1 MLALTALVFGLA
13 TGKQP
18 KTADGLLSHF
28 SGVTA
33 SNVTSKPAV
42 DGRETV
48 ETVETIETIV
58 EVGNKTEKRIEKVD
72 KKETISDSKPKTFDT
87 EIAKLEKAINKL
99 AKNDVKPLGSYPGYL
114 DPTKV
119 AVHGAISHGS
129 PSAGATAKPMDLA
142 TMTTNA
148 SSIPDKTVSKGMGNK
163 GIEDGAEDAKQAHHR
178 RALRT
183 ITSFFL
189 GGLIGRLLPV
199 WSNLNCQRKPDS
211 VDLEAL
217 ASDWPEEMLSV

>member
-18 KTADGLLSHF
+18 KAADGLLSHF
-28 SGVTA
+28 SGV
-33 SNVTSKPAV
+33 SNVTMKPV
-42 DGRETV
+42 DGKETV

-72 KKETISDSKPKTFDT
+72 QKETISGSKPKTY
-87 EIAKLEKAINKL
+87 EGELAKLEKAISKL
-99 AKNDVKPLGSYPGYL
+99 ATNDVKILGSYPGYL

-119 AVHGAISHGS
+119 AVHGAAVHHGIANLTTNVS
-129 PSAGATAKPMDLA
+129 STASATA
-142 TMTTNA
+142 
-148 SSIPDKTVSKGMGNK
+148 DKGTKDSF
-163 GIEDGAEDAKQAHHR
+163 DDAKQAHHR

-189 GGLIGRLLPV
+189 GGLIGRLLPA
-199 WSNLNCQRKPDS
+199 WSTVFNCQRKQES
-211 VDLEAL
+211 LDLESL
-217 ASDWPEEMLSV
+217 ASEWPEEMLSV

>member
-18 KTADGLLSHF
+18 KAADGLLTHF

-33 SNVTSKPAV
+33 PNVTSKPAV

-72 KKETISDSKPKTFDT
+72 QTETISASKPKTFGG
-87 EIAKLEKAINKL
+87 EITKLEKALAKL

-119 AVHGAISHGS
+119 AVHDAAIAHG
-129 PSAGATAKPMDLA
+129 TAKSMGHA
-142 TMTTNA
+142 NMTTTA
-148 SSIPDKTVSKGMGNK
+148 SSSANATDVPKGV
-163 GIEDGAEDAKQAHHR
+163 EDSMEDAKQAHHR

-183 ITSFFL
+183 ISSFL
-189 GGLIGRLLPV
+189 IGGLIGRLLPS
-199 WSNLNCQRKPDS
+199 WSTLQCQRKQDAL
-211 VDLEAL
+211 DLESIAN
-217 ASDWPEEMLSV
+217 DWPEEMLSV

>member
-1 MLALTALVFGLA
+1 M
-13 TGKQP
+13 
-18 KTADGLLSHF
+18 
-28 SGVTA
+28 TA

-72 KKETISDSKPKTFDT
+72 EKETISATKPKTFNN
-87 EIAKLEKAINKL
+87 EIAKLEKAISKL
-99 AKNDVKPLGSYPGYL
+99 ATNDVKLLGSYPGYL

-119 AVHGAISHGS
+119 NVHGV
-129 PSAGATAKPMDLA
+129 ATNSGPAKPMGPA
-142 TMTTNA
+142 NMTTDASGTANA
-148 SSIPDKTVSKGMGNK
+148 TAYEGMK
-163 GIEDGAEDAKQAHHR
+163 DGVEDAKQTHHR

-189 GGLIGRLLPV
+189 GGLIGRLLPA
-199 WSNLNCQRKPDS
+199 WSTLHCQRKPES
-211 VDLEAL
+211 LDLESL
-217 ASDWPEEMLSV
+217 ASEWPEEMLSV

>member
-18 KTADGLLSHF
+18 KAADGLLSHF
-28 SGVTA
+28 SGMTA

-72 KKETISDSKPKTFDT
+72 QKETISASKPKTFNS
-87 EIAKLEKAINKL
+87 EIAKLEKAISKL
-99 AKNDVKPLGSYPGYL
+99 ATNDVKLLGSYPGYL

-119 AVHGAISHGS
+119 NVHGV
-129 PSAGATAKPMDLA
+129 ATNRGHAKPMDLA
-142 TMTTNA
+142 NMTADARSTRNA
-148 SSIPDKTVSKGMGNK
+148 TAYESMT
-163 GIEDGAEDAKQAHHR
+163 DGVEDAKQAHHR

-189 GGLIGRLLPV
+189 GGLIGRLLPA
-199 WSNLNCQRKPDS
+199 WSTLHCQRKPES
-211 VDLEAL
+211 LDLESL

>member
-18 KTADGLLSHF
+18 KAADGLLSHF
-28 SGVTA
+28 SGIPA

-58 EVGNKTEKRIEKVD
+58 EVGNKTEKRIQKVD
-72 KKETISDSKPKTFDT
+72 QTETLSASKPKTVET
-87 EIAKLEKAINKL
+87 EIAKLEKAIGKL
-99 AKNDVKPLGSYPGYL
+99 ATNDVKLLGSYPGYL

-119 AVHGAISHGS
+119 AVHSAAITHGTAES
-129 PSAGATAKPMDLA
+129 MGSAN
-142 TMTTNA
+142 MTTNA
-148 SSIPDKTVSKGMGNK
+148 SISTNATVSKGM
-163 GIEDGAEDAKQAHHR
+163 EDGIEDAKQAHHR
-178 RALRT
+178 RAFRT

-189 GGLIGRLLPV
+189 GGLIGRLLPA
-199 WSNLNCQRKPDS
+199 WSTLQCQRKS
-211 VDLEAL
+211 ETLDLEAL

>member
-18 KTADGLLSHF
+18 KAADGLLSHF
-28 SGVTA
+28 SGITA
-33 SNVTSKPAV
+33 SNVTSKPAL
-42 DGRETV
+42 DGKETV

-72 KKETISDSKPKTFDT
+72 KKETVEASKPKTFES
-87 EIAKLEKAINKL
+87 EIAKLERAVKKL
-99 AKNDVKPLGSYPGYL
+99 ATNDVKLLGSYPGYL

-119 AVHGAISHGS
+119 AVHNAATSHGS
-129 PSAGATAKPMDLA
+129 AKSTDLA
-142 TMTTNA
+142 NMTTDVSSTANA
-148 SSIPDKTVSKGMGNK
+148 TVSKGTA
-163 GIEDGAEDAKQAHHR
+163 DGVEEAKQAHHR

-183 ITSFFL
+183 IFSFFI
-189 GGLIGRLLPV
+189 GGLIGRILPS
-199 WSNLNCQRKPDS
+199 WSTLNCQRKQGS
-211 VDLEAL
+211 LDLESL

>member
-18 KTADGLLSHF
+18 KAADGLLTHF

-33 SNVTSKPAV
+33 PNVTSKPAV

-72 KKETISDSKPKTFDT
+72 QTETISASKPKTFGG
-87 EIAKLEKAINKL
+87 EITKLEKALAKL

-119 AVHGAISHGS
+119 AAHDAAIAHG
-129 PSAGATAKPMDLA
+129 TAKSMGHA
-142 TMTTNA
+142 NMTTTA
-148 SSIPDKTVSKGMGNK
+148 SSTANATDVPKGV
-163 GIEDGAEDAKQAHHR
+163 EDSMENAKQAHHR

-183 ITSFFL
+183 ISSFL
-189 GGLIGRLLPV
+189 IGGLIGRLLPA
-199 WSNLNCQRKPDS
+199 WSTLQCQRKQD
-211 VDLEAL
+211 VLDLESIANE
-217 ASDWPEEMLSV
+217 WPEEMLSV

>member
-18 KTADGLLSHF
+18 KAADGLLSVR
-28 SGVTA
+28 GITA

-42 DGRETV
+42 VGKETV

-72 KKETISDSKPKTFDT
+72 KKETISESKPKTFETD
-87 EIAKLEKAINKL
+87 IAKLEKAINKL
-99 AKNDVKPLGSYPGYL
+99 TTNDVKPLGSYPGYL

-119 AVHGAISHGS
+119 AVHDAAIIHGN
-129 PSAGATAKPMDLA
+129 AKPVELA
-142 TMTTNA
+142 NMTTDA
-148 SSIPDKTVSKGMGNK
+148 SSIPNITVANGMM
-163 GIEDGAEDAKQAHHR
+163 DGVENAKEAHHR

-183 ITSFFL
+183 IASFFF

-199 WSNLNCQRKPDS
+199 WSTLQCHRKPES

>member
-1 MLALTALVFGLA
+1 MLALTALIFGLA

-18 KTADGLLSHF
+18 KAADGLLSHLT
-28 SGVTA
+28 GIPV
-33 SNVTSKPAV
+33 SNVTSKAAV
-42 DGRETV
+42 ADKETV

-72 KKETISDSKPKTFDT
+72 QKETIAASKPKTFEG
-87 EIAKLEKAINKL
+87 EIAKLEKAIKKL
-99 AKNDVKPLGSYPGYL
+99 ATNDVKILGNYPGYL

-119 AVHGAISHGS
+119 DIHGAAMSHGLANVTTNTS
-129 PSAGATAKPMDLA
+129 SSANATANIGK
-142 TMTTNA
+142 
-148 SSIPDKTVSKGMGNK
+148 I
-163 GIEDGAEDAKQAHHR
+163 DGVESADDAKQAHHR

-189 GGLIGRLLPV
+189 GGLIGRLLPT
-199 WSNLNCQRKPDS
+199 WSNSCQRKQGS
-211 VDLEAL
+211 LDLESL